1 VKDRSGARP
10 ARRRR
15 HVWIVNHHASLPDQ
29 ASGNRH
35 FMLAKQ
41 LVGRGREVTI
51 FAASFGHHSGIER
64 RLKSR
69 NLYRTES
76 YDGIRFV
83 WLRTTPYQGNDWR
96 RQVNMLSFL
105 VVFLVVQTRERRPDF
120 VIGSTVH
127 PFAAFGGW
135 LAARFRGARFAF
147 EIRDLW
153 PQTLVDLGA
162 MRVGSPG
169 ERLLR
174 GLEAFLVRRASV
186 VITLLPGVRDYLAE
200 RGLPTEHVVYIPNGA
215 DLEAFAA
222 AAPPDDLPATVEHGM
237 REIARLRAEGRF
249 VVGYFGAFGRV
260 NRVDVIARA
269 AAVAE
274 RRDPGRIGVVLIGNG
289 PERPEVER
297 LAAGDPAVAFG
308 PPVPKSTVPLI
319 LRAVDATVVHT
330 TYTPVYRYGISFN
343 KLFEYMAAERPVVFA
358 CDSAYDPVAATGAG
372 ITVRPDDP
380 DLLADAFLELARATP
395 EARAAMGSAGR
406 DYVTREHNLAIL
418 GETLDLVVGGRLPT
432 GG

>member
-1 VKDRSGARP
+1 
-10 ARRRR
+10 
-15 HVWIVNHHASLPDQ
+15 
-29 ASGNRH
+29 
-35 FMLAKQ
+35 
-41 LVGRGREVTI
+41 VTI
-51 FAASFGHHSGIER
+51 FAAGFGHHSGIER
-64 RLKSR
+64 RLAAGG
-69 NLYRTES
+69 LYGSEW
-76 YDGIRFV
+76 YDGVRFV
-83 WLRTTPYQGNDWR
+83 WLRTVPYRGNTWR
-96 RQVNMLSFL
+96 RQANMLSFL
-105 VVFLVVQTRERRPDF
+105 VAFMVVQARERRPDF

-135 LAARFRGARFAF
+135 LAAKLRGARFAF
-147 EIRDLW
+147 EVRDLW

-162 MRVGSPG
+162 MRVGSAG

-174 GLEAFLVRRASV
+174 GLEAFLVRRAGA
-186 VITLLPGVRDYLAE
+186 VITLLPGMRDYLAE

-215 DLEAFAA
+215 DLEAFSA
-222 AAPPDDLPATVEHGM
+222 AAPPVGLPAEVERGM
-237 REIARLRAEGRF
+237 REITRLRAEGRF
-249 VVGYFGAFGRV
+249 VLGYLGAFGRV
-260 NRVDVIARA
+260 NRVDVIAKA
-269 AAVAE
+269 GAVAE
-274 RRDPGRIGVVLIGNG
+274 RRDPGRIGVVLIGSG

-297 LAAGDPAVAFG
+297 IAAGAPAVAFG
-308 PPVPKSTVPLI
+308 PPVPRSTVPVL

-406 DYVTREHNLAIL
+406 DYVAREHNLASL
-418 GETLDLVVGGRLPT
+418 GETLHLVVEGRLPA